1 MNSLQTLLCFEQ
13 PYKHDLFYI
22 NIIINYKNI
31 YFINTCVNT
40 EFKIVKTTVVVNNKT
55 KINRQQN

>member
-1 MNSLQTLLCFEQ
+1 MNPLQTLLYFEQ

-22 NIIINYKNI
+22 NTGNYKNI

-40 EFKIVKTTVVVNNKT
+40 EFKIVKTTIVVNNKT